1 MLLYAIVM
9 FAAAAVIMGF
19 ARAIY
24 RGRTDLIHE
33 YHQTRVRDHLSYGKA
48 FGKGL
53 FLFSLGSLFSGL
65 FSLLGESHTVISL
78 AIGALLLG
86 FGSGTVCLY
95 RVQKKYN
102 NGLF

>member
-9 FAAAAVIMGF
+9 FAAAALIMGF

-33 YHQTRVRDHLSYGKA
+33 YHRTRVQDHRAYGKA
-48 FGKGL
+48 FGKAL
-53 FLFSLGSLFSGL
+53 SLFSLGSFFSGV
-65 FSLLGESHTVISL
+65 FSLLGDSHTVISL

-86 FGSGTVCLY
+86 FCSSTACLY
-95 RVQKKYN
+95 KVQKKYN